1 MKFRMR
7 AVAAAIA
14 LIGTSAAWAGEPEA
28 QKWIDSE
35 FQPSTLSGPAAGR
48 DEVVHRGGRQLK
60 AQGVNEIN
68 VVSETITT
76 HEYES
81 KTLAKAFSEITGIK
95 VTRPDPGRRC
105 GEVADVR
112 ASPSTTAGFPIP
124 T

>member
-48 DEVVHRGGRQLK
+48 DEVVHRGGRQ
-60 AQGVNEIN
+60 AQG
-68 VVSETITT
+68 
-76 HEYES
+76 
-81 KTLAKAFSEITGIK
+81 TG
-95 VTRPDPGRRC
+95 RQ
-105 GEVADVR
+105 
-112 ASPSTTAGFPIP
+112 
-124 T
+124 